1 MTNERLI
8 NKMIDEFDFTNSSDE
23 ELEKFFNDVCDLAV
37 ANIKNDID
45 DKLSSCESLSKI
57 L

>member
-37 ANIKNDID
+37 TDIINDIN
-45 DKLSSCESLSKI
+45 DKLSQLESLSKI

>member
-8 NKMIDEFDFTNSSDE
+8 NRMVDEFDFTNSSDE
-23 ELEKFFNDVCDLAV
+23 ELFKFFNDVCDLAV
-37 ANIKNDID
+37 ADIKNDID
-45 DKLSSCESLSKI
+45 DKLSQLGSLSKI